1 MSHSCWKY
9 EVRQISKKKKKDRKI
24 LCYGE
29 NDRVKFAFE
38 GAKIALPVFIDEYSK
53 ECDRKTVIENKV
65 ISLVTIEI
73 AIMTVFMPIIPFG
86 SISKFLFDDSNSIV
100 IATTFACIFL
110 CIGIIIMAVSFGIL
124 MSAVNIQTY
133 SKVDIEKLDLEENLT
148 QDVNSVEKGLCDHYK
163 EITLANSALNDKK
176 ANKYKIGLPLTI
188 FSFWSMVLGTILLK
202 LL

>member
-9 EVRQISKKKKKDRKI
+9 EVRQISKKKKNRKI
-24 LCYGE
+24 LCYRE
-29 NDRVKFAFE
+29 NDRTKVAFE
-38 GAKIALPVFIDEYSK
+38 GAKAALPIFADEYSK
-53 ECDRKTVIENKV
+53 ECDRKTIIENKV

-86 SISKFLFDDSNSIV
+86 SIGKFLFDDCNSIV
-100 IATTFACIFL
+100 ITTTFACIL
-110 CIGIIIMAVSFGIL
+110 LSIGIIIMVISFGIL

-133 SKVDIEKLDLEENLT
+133 SKVDIEKLDLEENLK

-163 EITLANSALNDKK
+163 EITLANSILNDKK
-176 ANKYKIGLPLTI
+176 AKKYKIGLPLTI
-188 FSFWSMVLGTILLK
+188 VSFWSMVLGTILLK